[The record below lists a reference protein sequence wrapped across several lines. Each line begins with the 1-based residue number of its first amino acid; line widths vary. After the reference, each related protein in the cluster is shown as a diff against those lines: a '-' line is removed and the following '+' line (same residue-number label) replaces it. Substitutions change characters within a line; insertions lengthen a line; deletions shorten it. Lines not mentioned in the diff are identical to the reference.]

1 MNHVSAEQ
9 SMVIHHIKNG
19 KNVVVDACAG
29 SGKSTTILSCA
40 KEMPEK
46 KFLQITYN
54 SMLRMEIKEK
64 VKLLNLKN
72 IVVHTYHSL
81 AVSKYSKDAFTDSG
95 LRQVLY
101 QNMNPLSSIKSQDVI
116 VLDEAQDMTFLYFQ
130 FVVKYCRDM
139 DTPFQLLILG
149 DYMQGLYEFKGADI
163 RFLTMAQEIWNGFPL
178 LKNSEFMKCTLK
190 ISYRI
195 TRPMSDFVNKVMLGD
210 DRMEACKDGK
220 PVLYIRNSKYF
231 LQRTIVYNILEL
243 IKSEVN
249 PNNIFVLGASVKGV
263 NSQIRRIENVL
274 VEAGIP
280 CHVPMLET
288 DKIDEKV
295 INGKVVFSTFHCVKG
310 RQRPYVFVIG
320 FDNSYFNSYAKT
332 NNPTQCPN
340 TLYVA
345 CTRAEKG
352 LFLLE
357 RADLP
362 TDQPLKFLKMDH
374 NEMKIQPFID
384 FKGQPRTL
392 FYDKPEEETEQ
403 VQKHHITPTELIKF
417 IPESVLE
424 EISPILDKIFEKIV
438 PYDENNV
445 FDIPTIVETQNGYY
459 EDVSDLNGIAIPAMY
474 YDYIE
479 SEWDNTEKPYQNVLY
494 DIIKESMNHTK
505 PSEHLYLKNII
516 NNLSPE
522 FECVSDY
529 LYLANIYVAT
539 QEKLYFKLKQIERNE
554 YNWLKPVILS
564 KCKERILDI
573 LEEECKLEKPKV
585 EETILHVLDED
596 AHVYIDELLDQ
607 HFPNKKFR
615 FTARIDLISA
625 NTIWELKCTSV
636 VSQDHLLQVV
646 IYCWLW
652 RRIHPH
658 WKREFKIFNSKTG
671 EILLLNANNNVLDKI
686 ILLLLNGKYETHLP
700 PNDTDFLIDCNNIIH
715 SL

>member
-1 MNHVSAEQ
+1 MNNVSVEQ
-9 SMVIHHIKNG
+9 SIVINHIKNG

-40 KEMPEK
+40 KQMPEK

-64 VKLLNLKN
+64 VKALDLQN

-81 AVSKYSKDAFTDSG
+81 AVSKYSKNAFTDTG

-101 QNMNPLSSIKSQDVI
+101 QNMDPLSSIKHQDVI

-139 DTPFQLLILG
+139 DTPFQVLILG

-178 LKNSEFMKCTLK
+178 LKTSEFMKCTLK

-195 TRPMSDFVNKVMLGD
+195 TRPMSDFINKVMLGE

-243 IKSEVN
+243 IKSGVN
-249 PNNIFVLGASVKGV
+249 PSSIFVLGASVKGV

-295 INGKVVFSTFHCVKG
+295 ISGKVVFSTFHCVKG

-345 CTRAEKG
+345 STRAEEG

-374 NEMKIQPFID
+374 NEMK
-384 FKGQPRTL
+384 
-392 FYDKPEEETEQ
+392 
-403 VQKHHITPTELIKF
+403 
-417 IPESVLE
+417 
-424 EISPILDKIFEKIV
+424 
-438 PYDENNV
+438 N
-445 FDIPTIVETQNGYY
+445 
-459 EDVSDLNGIAIPAMY
+459 
-474 YDYIE
+474 
-479 SEWDNTEKPYQNVLY
+479 
-494 DIIKESMNHTK
+494 
-505 PSEHLYLKNII
+505 
-516 NNLSPE
+516 
-522 FECVSDY
+522 
-529 LYLANIYVAT
+529 
-539 QEKLYFKLKQIERNE
+539 
-554 YNWLKPVILS
+554 
-564 KCKERILDI
+564 
-573 LEEECKLEKPKV
+573 
-585 EETILHVLDED
+585 
-596 AHVYIDELLDQ
+596 Q
-607 HFPNKKFR
+607 H
-615 FTARIDLISA
+615 
-625 NTIWELKCTSV
+625 
-636 VSQDHLLQVV
+636 
-646 IYCWLW
+646 
-652 RRIHPH
+652 
-658 WKREFKIFNSKTG
+658 
-671 EILLLNANNNVLDKI
+671 
-686 ILLLLNGKYETHLP
+686 
-700 PNDTDFLIDCNNIIH
+700 
-715 SL
+715 

>member
-243 IKSEVN
+243 IKSGVN

-280 CHVPMLET
+280 CHVPML
-288 DKIDEKV
+288 
-295 INGKVVFSTFHCVKG
+295 
-310 RQRPYVFVIG
+310 
-320 FDNSYFNSYAKT
+320 
-332 NNPTQCPN
+332 
-340 TLYVA
+340 
-345 CTRAEKG
+345 
-352 LFLLE
+352 
-357 RADLP
+357 
-362 TDQPLKFLKMDH
+362 
-374 NEMKIQPFID
+374 
-384 FKGQPRTL
+384 
-392 FYDKPEEETEQ
+392 
-403 VQKHHITPTELIKF
+403 
-417 IPESVLE
+417 
-424 EISPILDKIFEKIV
+424 
-438 PYDENNV
+438 
-445 FDIPTIVETQNGYY
+445 
-459 EDVSDLNGIAIPAMY
+459 
-474 YDYIE
+474 
-479 SEWDNTEKPYQNVLY
+479 
-494 DIIKESMNHTK
+494 
-505 PSEHLYLKNII
+505 
-516 NNLSPE
+516 
-522 FECVSDY
+522 
-529 LYLANIYVAT
+529 
-539 QEKLYFKLKQIERNE
+539 
-554 YNWLKPVILS
+554 
-564 KCKERILDI
+564 
-573 LEEECKLEKPKV
+573 
-585 EETILHVLDED
+585 
-596 AHVYIDELLDQ
+596 
-607 HFPNKKFR
+607 
-615 FTARIDLISA
+615 
-625 NTIWELKCTSV
+625 
-636 VSQDHLLQVV
+636 
-646 IYCWLW
+646 
-652 RRIHPH
+652 
-658 WKREFKIFNSKTG
+658 
-671 EILLLNANNNVLDKI
+671 
-686 ILLLLNGKYETHLP
+686 
-700 PNDTDFLIDCNNIIH
+700 
-715 SL
+715 